1 MATGYEQARSVVAA
15 LAGDMRAA
23 DDLQLELPE
32 TGVCSTDSRG
42 RTQPLPAQLV
52 VAAVR
57 PSRIRR
63 REQHWRQHSVRS
75 GARQRPTRRLA

>member
-32 TGVCSTDSRG
+32 TGVCSTDFARED
-42 RTQPLPAQLV
+42 
-52 VAAVR
+52 AAAASAVGCCGG
-57 PSRIRR
+57 PVKSDT
-63 REQHWRQHSVRS
+63 S
-75 GARQRPTRRLA
+75 A